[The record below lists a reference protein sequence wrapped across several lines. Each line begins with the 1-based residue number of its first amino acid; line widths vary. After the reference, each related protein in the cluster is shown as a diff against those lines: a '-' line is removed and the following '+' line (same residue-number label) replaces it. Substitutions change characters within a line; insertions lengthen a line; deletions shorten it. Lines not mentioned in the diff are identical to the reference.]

1 MTDTI
6 PKSEAISQIVGGIS
20 CILLSLLYNL
30 LYFFYIRHV
39 TYKYDAIENV
49 TTNPKFYFGL
59 LRINSCTIPIKETET
74 TESKGDTTEGVTKGA
89 PVSETIK
96 ATTYGKC
103 NQLTQ
108 EEVKNYRIHGG
119 GEVLGIS
126 KDQNVDLRTITK
138 TFTLHPTDKN
148 YNFTFV
154 LPMLSILVLIL
165 SWLVLGSGILLLY
178 SALSHH
184 FN

>member
-6 PKSEAISQIVGGIS
+6 PKSEAIIQIVGGIS

-30 LYFFYIRHV
+30 LYFFYIRHMSYSYNIV
-39 TYKYDAIENV
+39 GNESLI
-49 TTNPKFYFGL
+49 PKFYFGL
-59 LRINSCTIPIKETET
+59 LRVNSCTIPIKETET
-74 TESKGDTTEGVTKGA
+74 TESSGDTQGVTKAA
-89 PVSETIK
+89 PISETIK

-108 EEVKNYRIHGG
+108 EEVENYRIHGG
-119 GEVLGIS
+119 GEVLGIARG
-126 KDQNVDLRTITK
+126 QNVDLKTITK
-138 TFTLHPTDKN
+138 TFTLHPTNTN